1 MDCVYWR
8 LFLEEQARQGD
19 CVMDSIVL
27 TTEYRMVAALVGLTA
42 LIHFA
47 CMANY
52 LVGKKA
58 HVLVAILG
66 VSAASGGVMSLFSLL
81 NDVEV
86 VFICSLCLCTA
97 MFVLI
102 FWLWHHGFKICEFV
116 NSKD

>member
-1 MDCVYWR
+1 
-8 LFLEEQARQGD
+8 
-19 CVMDSIVL
+19 MDSIVL
-27 TTEYRMVAALVGLTA
+27 TAEYRVFAVLVGIAALV
-42 LIHFA
+42 HFA

-52 LVGKKA
+52 LIGQKA
-58 HVLVAILG
+58 HCLVWILG
-66 VSAASGGVMSLFSLL
+66 FCSSSGGVMAMFAML

-116 NSKD
+116 NNGKSTQ